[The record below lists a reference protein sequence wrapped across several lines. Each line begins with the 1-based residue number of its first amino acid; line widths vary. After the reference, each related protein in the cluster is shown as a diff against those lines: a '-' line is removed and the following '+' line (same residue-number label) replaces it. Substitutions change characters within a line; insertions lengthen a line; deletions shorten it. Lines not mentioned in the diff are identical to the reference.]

1 MSDEAWTRLKGAYQ
15 HMLSDHGPDGDVI
28 KDCYLIEDPKK
39 AEEFT
44 QMKGCVGAVVH
55 PSAQVWVG
63 IAVRIIQDGTNLT
76 SSWPYKFVHA
86 LLRIVEET
94 GNLNIQA
101 NTPVGKVSE
110 KDANGWI
117 TVETLRGT
125 VRTKAVFHATVS
137 RTPSVEWNA
146 AELITESMGIPS
158 TSRVQ

>member
-1 MSDEAWTRLKGAYQ
+1 
-15 HMLSDHGPDGDVI
+15 
-28 KDCYLIEDPKK
+28 
-39 AEEFT
+39 
-44 QMKGCVGAVVH
+44 
-55 PSAQVWVG
+55 VG
-63 IAVRIIQDGTNLT
+63 IAVHTIQDGTNLT
-76 SSWPYKFVHA
+76 FSWPYKFVHA

-117 TVETLRGT
+117 TVETERGT

-137 RTPSVEWNA
+137 WTPTVEWNA

>member
-1 MSDEAWTRLKGAYQ
+1 
-15 HMLSDHGPDGDVI
+15 
-28 KDCYLIEDPKK
+28 
-39 AEEFT
+39 
-44 QMKGCVGAVVH
+44 
-55 PSAQVWVG
+55 VG
-63 IAVRIIQDGTNLT
+63 IAVETIQDGTNLT
-76 SSWPYKFVHA
+76 FSWPYKFVHA
-86 LLRIVEET
+86 LLRIVEKT

-117 TVETLRGT
+117 TVETERGI

-137 RTPSVEWNA
+137 WTHAVEWKA